1 MKKHVREYKLD
12 YQVEELVLKFLNH
25 PKWRFRTFKTIKY
38 HISGFEDNEL
48 RQILLRVGAL
58 RFEDAQGI
66 ELWGLFERTTDLLEK
81 EYSTENN

>member
-1 MKKHVREYKLD
+1 MLREYELD

-25 PKWRFRTFKTIKY
+25 PKWRFRTFKTIKC

-81 EYSTENN
+81 EYGTENN